1 MDVLQSNPDE
11 IKEHCRGVTH
21 KNADPIK
28 QTRSILIYQLS
39 GGGEDA
45 LKKVT
50 RPRTAQSSFSLC

>member
-21 KNADPIK
+21 KNADAIK

-45 LKKVT
+45 LKVT

>member
-21 KNADPIK
+21 KNADAIQ

-39 GGGEDA
+39 DGGEHA

-50 RPRTAQSSFSLC
+50 RPRTAQSFFSLC

>member
-11 IKEHCRGVTH
+11 IKEHCRGVTL
-21 KNADPIK
+21 KNADAIK
-28 QTRSILIYQLS
+28 QTRSIYQLS